1 MGLVSKGNC
10 IGIAALGDSSAPTE
24 MCLWTRIVDVCHITC
39 LVQITRKLWHL
50 AKCGLNATSWL
61 RPVQVVTNAAHVQ
74 HTQLLEVLVYILCN
88 LKLFDIFK
96 RPIDSKNVYMEEM
109 ML

>member
-1 MGLVSKGNC
+1 MELLPLVIQVLQLKCVCEPELLMSA
-10 IGIAALGDSSAPTE
+10 ILLALYKLLVNYDTLQSVDSMP
-24 MCLWTRIVDVCHITC
+24 
-39 LVQITRKLWHL
+39 
-50 AKCGLNATSWL
+50 L